1 MVALIFSVTLGV
13 YYIYFQI
20 NEYDR
25 NGVRVGVVDSGCSST
40 QSNIVRADSFVNYTY
55 GYKLNSPYPFDVLNH
70 GSKVCGK
77 ILEQA
82 PDALLYSARIAGD
95 TGEITYD
102 GLLAAIDW
110 LAEDMEVDIINLS
123 LGAFFYLSSEFEMA
137 LREYTDQ
144 GIIIVTAS
152 GNDGGASSLANR
164 GIIQWPG
171 VMPWTVTV
179 GAEEENGTVSD
190 FSSVGS
196 SIYQMNVVEFAASG
210 VSGGA
215 RGTSFSAPTITGIL
229 AYTMAFGR
237 ALGYD
242 LNSQQLQAILA
253 LSNSNQYSAEVGWG
267 LPDIEKITDSFDT
280 LLSAANTSVLIEA
293 SNGIDPS
300 IRFPG
305 ENVSY
310 RFKVIHQ
317 TELTSA
323 LRLGGDVI
331 DPTWKIIQSGNWGS
345 IVEVRFTVPQNVS
358 SATVTISGTTRVE
371 ISMNVTDRPFNRV
384 LMDNSLSASGYN
396 FPRGELRFLDS
407 VFRENGIVADYEHF
421 GMANL
426 TEYQLVIL
434 LDAGQFV
441 FTDSGKTFTRTDDQS
456 VYTPYLDYLRAGGN
470 IFVFGNSSDKSKDTL
485 NPLMNELGIKLTNE
499 VEGQPNLFVSSSNF
513 TTDSE
518 YQDLF
523 DGVSQ
528 LYYKGMGMTSTNE
541 NSTELVWYSEVVD
554 KGPISELVDHAL
566 AIGGT
571 YGSGNFIVFNN
582 LDAYRNSQI
591 GGKEGNVK
599 FLLNSL
605 IWLFSKTSQSN
616 L

>member
-13 YYIYFQI
+13 YYMYFQI
-20 NEYDR
+20 NEYDI

-102 GLLAAIDW
+102 GLLAAIEW

-123 LGAFFYLSSEFEMA
+123 LGAFFYLSSEFEEA

-152 GNDGGASSLANR
+152 GNDGGASSIANR

-179 GAEEENGTVSD
+179 GAEEENGTVSE

-229 AYTMAFGR
+229 AFTMAYGR
-237 ALGYD
+237 AIGYD

-253 LSNSNQYSAEVGWG
+253 LSGRNKYSAEVGWG
-267 LPDIEKITDSFDT
+267 LPDIEKIINDFDI
-280 LLSAANTSVLIEA
+280 LLSEANTSVLIEA
-293 SNGIDPS
+293 TNGIDPS
-300 IRFPG
+300 IRFSG

-310 RFKVIHQ
+310 RFKIIHQ
-317 TELTSA
+317 IDLISA
-323 LRLGGDVI
+323 LELGGDVI
-331 DPTWKIIQSGNWGS
+331 NPTWDVVQSGEWGS
-345 IVEVRFTVPQNVS
+345 IVEVRFTVPQNAS
-358 SATVTISGTTRVE
+358 TARITLSGTNRVE
-371 ISMNVTDRPFNRV
+371 VSMNVTDRPYKMV

-396 FPRGELRFLDS
+396 FPRGDLRYLDS
-407 VFRENGIVADYEHF
+407 VLRENGIVADYEHF
-421 GMANL
+421 GKSNL
-426 TEYQLVIL
+426 SEYQLVIL

-441 FTDSGKTFTRTDDQS
+441 FTDSGKTFTRTDDPS
-456 VYTPYLDYLRAGGN
+456 VYIPYLDYLKAGGN
-470 IFVFGNSSDKSKDTL
+470 LFVFGNSSDESKTTL
-485 NPLMNELGIKLTNE
+485 SPLMNELGIELTNE
-499 VEGQPNLFVSSSNF
+499 VEGRPNLFVSSSNF
-513 TTDSE
+513 TSDSE

-523 DGVSQ
+523 DGISQ
-528 LYYKGMGMTSTNE
+528 LYYKGMGMTSISE
-541 NSTELVWYSEVVD
+541 NNTELVWYSEVVD
-554 KGPISELVDHAL
+554 KGPISELVNHAL

-571 YGSGNFIVFNN
+571 YGSGNFIVFND

-591 GGKEGNVK
+591 EGKDGNVR